1 MMRSPMRTGPNGRR
15 WLARALCAG
24 MLVGA
29 AGLVPAWGAEEDGA
43 TMEPAA
49 TAPTMLANASVANA
63 DTVTAAALSA
73 PPPLAITGPDLRG
86 AAAEISPALL
96 RDAMLAYRR
105 GDVSG
110 GDRLRARVTDPVAIP
125 LLDWAAIRFGG
136 QLVDFDRLAAFT
148 RANPDWPGAGWLRRR
163 AEELLVAERKP
174 APVLRAFFARERP
187 VTAQGKLALA
197 LAFQADGLEAD
208 AAALIRDAWR
218 NDIFGREL
226 EARMLAEFPA
236 ALTQADHRFRM
247 ERLLFKENWDGAR
260 RAADYAG
267 KDFGAL
273 VKARVAVNAKAANA
287 AKVLDAVPAALRADT
302 SYLFS
307 RAQFLR
313 RAEKAGEAAKLIAD
327 VTPDP
332 AILGDGDEWWVERR
346 LIARKLLDDGDPKA
360 AYTVCAAHGANANE
374 RRIEAEFHC
383 GWIALRFLNEPDTA
397 ARHFARAGAIAAT
410 PISLARVAYW
420 QGRAAEAA
428 KAGDEATIFYRRAAT
443 QATTYYGQ
451 LAAAKLGRPV
461 SLRPSP
467 DPTSRERLAAE
478 RLPVVRAMGLLYA
491 AGLRDIALPLIIDLG
506 KQDQNIAELDAIG
519 DIAEANRDARAL
531 LALGKAAT
539 QRGLPL
545 DEQAYPVVG
554 IPAYE
559 TAGAGVEKA
568 MVYAIARQESAFDPT
583 AASGVGAKGLMQ
595 LMPATAQNTAK
606 KIGVEFD
613 AGRLGEASYNARLGA
628 AHLGEL
634 MDNWKGSHILT
645 FASYN
650 AGPGNA
656 RKWIDA
662 YGDPRSPNVDPVD
675 WVERIPFSETRNY
688 VQRVLENLV
697 VYRKRLEQRSAGLT
711 PADMQ
716 DGARP

>member
-1 MMRSPMRTGPNGRR
+1 
-15 WLARALCAG
+15 
-24 MLVGA
+24 
-29 AGLVPAWGAEEDGA
+29 
-43 TMEPAA
+43 
-49 TAPTMLANASVANA
+49 
-63 DTVTAAALSA
+63 
-73 PPPLAITGPDLRG
+73 
-86 AAAEISPALL
+86 
-96 RDAMLAYRR
+96 
-105 GDVSG
+105 
-110 GDRLRARVTDPVAIP
+110 
-125 LLDWAAIRFGG
+125 
-136 QLVDFDRLAAFT
+136 
-148 RANPDWPGAGWLRRR
+148 
-163 AEELLVAERKP
+163 
-174 APVLRAFFARERP
+174 
-187 VTAQGKLALA
+187 
-197 LAFQADGLEAD
+197 
-208 AAALIRDAWR
+208 
-218 NDIFGREL
+218 
-226 EARMLAEFPA
+226 
-236 ALTQADHRFRM
+236 
-247 ERLLFKENWDGAR
+247 
-260 RAADYAG
+260 
-267 KDFGAL
+267 
-273 VKARVAVNAKAANA
+273 
-287 AKVLDAVPAALRADT
+287 
-302 SYLFS
+302 
-307 RAQFLR
+307 
-313 RAEKAGEAAKLIAD
+313 
-327 VTPDP
+327 
-332 AILGDGDEWWVERR
+332 
-346 LIARKLLDDGDPKA
+346 
-360 AYTVCAAHGANANE
+360 
-374 RRIEAEFHC
+374 
-383 GWIALRFLNEPDTA
+383 
-397 ARHFARAGAIAAT
+397 
-410 PISLARVAYW
+410 
-420 QGRAAEAA
+420 
-428 KAGDEATIFYRRAAT
+428 
-443 QATTYYGQ
+443 
-451 LAAAKLGRPV
+451 
-461 SLRPSP
+461 
-467 DPTSRERLAAE
+467 
-478 RLPVVRAMGLLYA
+478 MGLLYA